1 MMDIEHQIGVNI
13 RRLRLEMGLSQE
25 ALARLVGAT
34 GRHLGRI
41 ERGSISVTI
50 GLLARIADA
59 LNSPVGDLLSRRDT
73 PMPPNLP
80 RGRRTRDGDGAPT
93 DPADA
98 PDAAFPFDVLS
109 DPALKSDLETIRR
122 VLNHE
127 RSGFLSQATEKII
140 GDLIRQSGGEENL
153 TAAQRKN
160 IELARALAAAKD
172 ATRPQQSPIQ
182 PSPSPDDAPVA
193 RPIGQRPLNQR
204 PFNQR

>member
-59 LNSPVGDLLSRRDT
+59 LNSPVGDLLSRQDT

-80 RGRRTRDGDGAPT
+80 RGRRTRDGETT
-93 DPADA
+93 DAAEA
-98 PDAAFPFDVLS
+98 PDEIFPFDVLS
-109 DPALKSDLETIRR
+109 DPALKSDLETILR
-122 VLNHE
+122 VLTHE

-182 PSPSPDDAPVA
+182 PSPLPDDAPAAQPV
-193 RPIGQRPLNQR
+193 NQR
-204 PFNQR
+204 PVSRRSRA

>member
-1 MMDIEHQIGVNI
+1 MDIEHQIGVNI

-25 ALARLVGAT
+25 ALARRVGAT

-50 GLLARIADA
+50 GLLTRIADA

-80 RGRRTRDGDGAPT
+80 RGRRMREDSDAPADT
-93 DPADA
+93 VDA
-98 PDAAFPFDVLS
+98 PDEIFPFDTPS
-109 DPALKSDLETIRR
+109 DPALKTDLETIRR

-153 TAAQRKN
+153 TTAQRKN
-160 IELARALAAAKD
+160 IELARALAAARD
-172 ATRPQQSPIQ
+172 ATRPQQGPRQ
-182 PSPSPDDAPVA
+182 PSPLPDDAPAA
-193 RPIGQRPLNQR
+193 RPAGQRSVNQ
-204 PFNQR
+204 